1 MVQFITSIIIFEYNL
16 WFIMDDGLFSVKG
29 KVVII
34 TGGGQGIG
42 EVLALGLSKRGAIVY
57 CIDKKFKKSKN
68 RRGLHDMLCDITKL
82 DKIKSVCSEI
92 IKRNGKIDVLINNA
106 GITMPN
112 NSNNYSLESWSKT
125 LDVNLTGAFL
135 FTQQVLKQMK
145 KNHSGSI
152 INITSINAEF
162 GFPNNPAYIASK
174 GGLKMLGKSL
184 ARDWG
189 KYGIRVNNLGPGY
202 ILTKMTEKSYRNKK
216 KYAARKANTMLDR
229 WGKTSDLLG
238 PCIFLASDASS
249 YMTGQDIYVDGG
261 WSANGLQA
269 E

>member
-1 MVQFITSIIIFEYNL
+1 
-16 WFIMDDGLFSVKG
+16 MDDDLFSLKG

-42 EVLALGLSKRGAIVY
+42 EFLALGLSKRGAIVY
-57 CIDKKFKKSKN
+57 CIDKKLKN
-68 RRGLHDMLCDITKL
+68 RQKKYRGLNNMLCDITKL
-82 DKIKSVCSEI
+82 DEIKNTCAEI
-92 IKRNGKIDVLINNA
+92 IKKNKKIDVLINNA
-106 GITMPN
+106 GITIPDKLD
-112 NSNNYSLESWSKT
+112 NYSLDSWTKT
-125 LDVNLTGAFL
+125 LDVNLTGAFI

-162 GFPNNPAYIASK
+162 GFPDNPAYIASK

-184 ARDWG
+184 ARDCG

-202 ILTKMTEKSYRNKK
+202 IATKMTEKSYRNKK
-216 KYAARKANTMLDR
+216 KYTARKANTMLGR
-229 WGKTSDLLG
+229 WGKTNDLLG

-249 YMTGQDIYVDGG
+249 YVTGQDIYVDGG
-261 WSANGLQA
+261 WSANGLQD

>member
-1 MVQFITSIIIFEYNL
+1 
-16 WFIMDDGLFSVKG
+16 MDDDLFSVKG

-42 EVLALGLSKRGAIVY
+42 EFLALGLSKRRAIVY

-68 RRGLHDMLCDITKL
+68 RRGLQDMLCDITKL
-82 DKIKSVCSEI
+82 DEIKSVCSEI
-92 IKRNGKIDVLINNA
+92 IKRNKKVDVLINNA

-112 NSNNYSLESWSKT
+112 NSDSYSLESWSKT
-125 LDVNLTGAFL
+125 LDINLTGAFS

-152 INITSINAEF
+152 INITSLNAEF

-189 KYGIRVNNLGPGY
+189 KYGIRSNAICPGL
-202 ILTKMTEKSYRNKK
+202 IKTKFSSALWTNENVLSKVKNDLPL
-216 KYAARKANTMLDR
+216 RKIAEPDDMAGLA
-229 WGKTSDLLG
+229 
-238 PCIFLASDASS
+238 CFLASEASN
-249 YMTGQDIYVDGG
+249 YCTGSVFVADGG
-261 WSANGLQA
+261 HMIAG
-269 E
+269 

>member
-1 MVQFITSIIIFEYNL
+1 MYN
-16 WFIMDDGLFSVKG
+16 DLFAVKG

-42 EVLALGLSKRGAIVY
+42 EFLALGLSKRGAVVY
-57 CIDKKFKKSKN
+57 CIDKKFKKSKKG
-68 RRGLHDMLCDITKL
+68 RGLHNMLCDVTKL
-82 DKIKSVCSEI
+82 DEIKSVCSGI
-92 IKRNGKIDVLINNA
+92 IKKNKKIDVLINNA
-106 GITMPN
+106 GITIPN
-112 NSNNYSLESWSKT
+112 DLDSYSLESWKKT

-135 FTQQVLKQMK
+135 FAQQVLKQMK

-162 GFPNNPAYIASK
+162 GFPNNPAYITSK

-202 ILTKMTEKSYRNKK
+202 ILTKMTEKSYHNKK
-216 KYAARKANTMLDR
+216 KYAARKANTMLNR

-249 YMTGQDIYVDGG
+249 YVTGQDIYVDGG
-261 WSANGLQA
+261 WSANGLQF

>member
-1 MVQFITSIIIFEYNL
+1 
-16 WFIMDDGLFSVKG
+16 MDDDLFSVKG

-42 EVLALGLSKRGAIVY
+42 EFLALGLSKRRAIVY

-68 RRGLHDMLCDITKL
+68 RRGLQDMLCDITKL
-82 DKIKSVCSEI
+82 DEIKSVCSEI
-92 IKRNGKIDVLINNA
+92 IKRNKKIDVLINNA

-112 NSNNYSLESWSKT
+112 NSDNYSLESWSKT
-125 LDVNLTGAFL
+125 LDINLTGAFS

-152 INITSINAEF
+152 INITSLNAEF

-216 KYAARKANTMLDR
+216 KYAARKANTMLGR

-249 YMTGQDIYVDGG
+249 YVTGQDIYVDGG